1 MLSSILVIVGTVI
14 GAGFASGKEIYTFFN
29 IHGPYGLI
37 GLLISISIIG
47 VVIYKA
53 LKIIIQNNISS
64 YSDFVNTISSRSH
77 FINTIFCNVVNIF
90 LAISFVV
97 MVAGFSAYF
106 AQEFNL
112 HHIIGATII
121 AILSF
126 IVFLKN
132 IDGIVE
138 INKLFIP
145 FLILI
150 ILFLGFKHFNLFLCF
165 EYYWEETKF
174 NWIVSS
180 LLYAS
185 YNLIVIIPI
194 LIGMKNYIKN
204 LKHAKLISLL
214 VCMFL
219 FFVACTLFLL
229 NNFYFM
235 QIKSLDLPT
244 IFIASNL
251 GLFYKYICGIAIL
264 GAIFTTAISSGYGFL
279 SNLSIT
285 NRKVYITVTI
295 FMCLLSI
302 LLSNLGF
309 SNLLNLLYPILGF
322 IRIYTNNI
330 YSIFCKNILKILH
343 FIDINIMRFYI

>member
-14 GAGFASGKEIYTFFN
+14 GAGFASGKEIFTFFN
-29 IHGPYGLI
+29 VHGLYGLI

-47 VVIYKA
+47 VVIYKT

-64 YSDFVNTISSRSH
+64 YSDLINTISSRLH
-77 FINTIFCNVVNIF
+77 FINTIFCNIVNIF

-112 HHIIGATII
+112 PNIYGAAVI

-126 IVFLKN
+126 FTFLNSIK
-132 IDGIVE
+132 GMVK
-138 INKLFIP
+138 INKVFIP
-145 FLILI
+145 FLIFI
-150 ILFLGFKHFNLFLCF
+150 ILFLGLKNFNSILCF
-165 EYYWEETKF
+165 EFNYGISKF
-174 NWIVSS
+174 NWFISS

-185 YNLIVIIPI
+185 YNLIVIFPI

-204 LKHAKLISLL
+204 LKQAKLISML
-214 VCMFL
+214 VCLCL

-235 QIKSLDLPT
+235 QIKNLDLPT

-251 GLFYKYICGIAIL
+251 GHICKYICGIAIL

-285 NRKVYITVTI
+285 NRKIYITVTT

-330 YSIFCKNILKILH
+330 YLIFCKNILKNFR